1 MDYKKTLNL
10 PRTAFPMK
18 AKLPQ
23 REPEVLKK
31 WDTIGLYDQIRESS
45 KGRPRFVLHD
55 GPPYA
60 NGNIHLGT
68 ALNKILKDIVIRS
81 RQMNGF
87 DGPYVPGW
95 DCHGLPI
102 EHQVDQELGDK
113 KKVMSRIEVRRHCR
127 AYAEKYIKVQK
138 EEFKRLGVLGEWD
151 NPYLTMKKGYVATI
165 VREFGKFALDG
176 SLFKSKKPIY
186 WCSTCKT
193 ALAEAEVEYQVRT
206 SPSIYVKFPLLSDIS
221 GDFPPLKGKKLYL
234 VIWTTTPWT
243 IPANLAVALHP
254 AFEYVAVEIGHD
266 EVFIMA
272 RALVESTMEALEI
285 KDYEILA
292 QVDPTRLEH
301 KLYRHPLYGRQS
313 LIILARHVTL
323 DAGTGCVHTAPG
335 HGREDYEVG
344 LDYNLDIY
352 SPVDDDGRFVD
363 DVEFFAGMFVFDA
376 NSKVMAKL
384 AELGTLISKGSIEHT
399 YPHCW
404 RCKEPVIFRATEQ
417 WFISMEKVG
426 LRQKALT
433 CIDQVT
439 WIPAWG
445 RDRIYGMIDN
455 RPDWCISRQRSWGVP
470 IVAFYCKG
478 CGKYLITR
486 EIIDHVAGLFELHGA
501 DIWFEADNSVLLP
514 EGTTCPECKGK
525 TFEKEEDILD
535 VWFDSGVSHT
545 AVLESRDYLGWP
557 ADMYLEGSDQHRGW
571 FHSALLT
578 AAGTRGKA
586 PYKSV
591 LTHGFVVD
599 GKGEKM
605 SKSKGNVIAPSEII
619 NRYGGEIL
627 RLWVAA
633 SDYQDDIRISEKLLK
648 QLTEAYRRIR
658 NTSRFILGNLGDFDP
673 EVDAIPY
680 GSMQEI
686 DRFALY
692 RLQGLV
698 RRARTA
704 YKAFEFHAVYHDL
717 YNYCTLDLG
726 AFYLDVL
733 KDTLYTSPARS
744 TVRRSAQTALNTILD
759 NMVRLMAPILVFT
772 AEEIWAHTHGSDVRP
787 ASVHLTQLP
796 EVNEDFLDNK
806 LAERWESILLLR
818 GEVSK
823 ALEEARGQKIIGHA
837 LDAAVTLSIPEELS
851 AVVKPNADELRTVF
865 IVSRVNISTE
875 EGLPARLASPHASPE
890 RERWRAGESVAGR
903 SDAYQSTRIPG
914 LAIRIDPAPG
924 EKCER
929 CWIHDPS
936 VGVDAIHKTICARC
950 VKVLRNIDD

>member
-1 MDYKKTLNL
+1 
-10 PRTAFPMK
+10 
-18 AKLPQ
+18 
-23 REPEVLKK
+23 
-31 WDTIGLYDQIRESS
+31 
-45 KGRPRFVLHD
+45 
-55 GPPYA
+55 
-60 NGNIHLGT
+60 
-68 ALNKILKDIVIRS
+68 
-81 RQMNGF
+81 
-87 DGPYVPGW
+87 
-95 DCHGLPI
+95 
-102 EHQVDQELGDK
+102 
-113 KKVMSRIEVRRHCR
+113 
-127 AYAEKYIKVQK
+127 
-138 EEFKRLGVLGEWD
+138 
-151 NPYLTMKKGYVATI
+151 MKKGYVATI
-165 VREFGKFALDG
+165 VREFGKFAIDG

-193 ALAEAEVEYQVRT
+193 ALAEAEVDYNVRT
-206 SPSIYVKFPLLSDIS
+206 SPSIYVKFPLFSDIS
-221 GDFPPLKGKKLYL
+221 GDFAPLKGKKLYL

-254 AFEYVAVEIGHD
+254 ALEYVAVEIGHD

-272 RALVESTMEALEI
+272 RGLLESTMEALRI

-292 QVDPTRLEH
+292 QVDPRSLEH
-301 KLYRHPLYGRQS
+301 KLCRHPLYGRES

-344 LDYNLDIY
+344 LDYNMDIY
-352 SPVDDDGRFVD
+352 SPVDDDGLFAD

-376 NSKVMAKL
+376 NSEVTAKL
-384 AELGTLISKGSIEHT
+384 AELGMLISKGSIEHT

-417 WFISMEKVG
+417 WFISMEKTG
-426 LRQKALT
+426 LRQRALR

-439 WIPAWG
+439 WIPVWG
-445 RDRIYGMIDN
+445 RDRIYGMIEN

-478 CGKYLITR
+478 CGKYLITH
-486 EIIDHVAGLFELHGA
+486 EIIDHVASLFEADGA

-514 EGTTCPECKGK
+514 EGTTCPECEGN

-535 VWFDSGVSHT
+535 VWFDSGVSYA
-545 AVLESRDYLGWP
+545 AVLESRDYLSWP

-578 AAGTRGKA
+578 AAGTRGRA

-633 SDYQDDIRISEKLLK
+633 SDYQDDVRISERILK
-648 QLTEAYRRIR
+648 QLTDAYRRIR
-658 NTSRFILGNLGDFDP
+658 NTSRFILGNLGGFDP

-680 GSMQEI
+680 GNMVEI

-692 RLQGLV
+692 RLHGLV
-698 RRARTA
+698 RRARDA

-733 KDTLYTSPARS
+733 KDRLYTSPARS
-744 TVRRSAQTALNTILD
+744 TARRSAQTALGTILD
-759 NMVRLMAPILVFT
+759 TLVRLMAPILVFT
-772 AEEIWAHTHGSDVRP
+772 AEELWDHMPGTNTRP

-796 EVNEDFLDNK
+796 EVDEDFLDNE

-823 ALEEARGQKIIGHA
+823 ALEEARGRKTIGHA
-837 LDAAVTLSIPEELS
+837 LDASVTLSIPEELS
-851 AVVKPNADELRTVF
+851 AVLKPDADELRTIF
-865 IVSRVNISTE
+865 IVSKVNILAE
-875 EGLPARLASPHASPE
+875 AGLPARLAS
-890 RERWRAGESVAGR
+890 ESVAGR
-903 SDAYQSTRIPG
+903 SDVYRSTKIPG

-936 VGVDAIHKTICARC
+936 VGADELHKTICARC
-950 VKVLRNIDD
+950 LKVLNR

>member
-1 MDYKKTLNL
+1 MDYKLTLNL
-10 PRTAFPMK
+10 PKTAFPMK
-18 AKLPQ
+18 AKLSQ

-31 WDTIGLYDQIRESS
+31 WDTIRLYDQIRESS
-45 KGRPRFVLHD
+45 RDKPRFILHD

-60 NGNIHLGT
+60 NGNIHIGT

-81 RQMNGF
+81 RQMKGF
-87 DGPYVPGW
+87 DAPYVPGW

-102 EHQVDQELGDK
+102 EHQVDQELGNK

-127 AYAEKYIKVQK
+127 AYAENYIKIQK

-193 ALAEAEVEYQVRT
+193 ALAEAEVEYEVRT
-206 SPSIYVKFPLLSDIS
+206 SPSIYVKFPLLSDIA
-221 GDFPPLKGKKLYL
+221 GDFPALKGKKLYL

-243 IPANLAVALHP
+243 IPANLAVAVHP
-254 AFEYVAVEIGHD
+254 AFEYVAVKIGRD

-272 RALVESTMEALEI
+272 RGLLENTMEALGI

-292 QVDPTRLEH
+292 QVDPMRLEH
-301 KLYRHPLYGRQS
+301 KICRHPLYERRS
-313 LIILARHVTL
+313 LIVQARHVTL

-344 LDYNLDIY
+344 LEYNLDIY
-352 SPVDDDGRFVD
+352 SPVDDDGRFAD
-363 DVEFFAGMFVFDA
+363 DVEFFSGMFVFDA
-376 NSKVMAKL
+376 NGAVIAKL
-384 AELGTLISKGSIEHT
+384 AELGTLINKGSIEHT

-404 RCKEPVIFRATEQ
+404 RCKKPVIFRATEQ
-417 WFISMEKVG
+417 WFISMEKTG
-426 LRQKALT
+426 LRQKALR

-439 WIPAWG
+439 WIPSWG

-486 EIIDHVAGLFELHGA
+486 EIIDHVAGLFEAHGA

-514 EGTTCPECKGK
+514 EGTRCPECEGNA
-525 TFEKEEDILD
+525 FEKEEDILD

-545 AVLESRDYLGWP
+545 AVLESRDYLSWP

-578 AAGTRGKA
+578 AVGTRGKA
-586 PYKSV
+586 PYENV

-605 SKSKGNVIAPSEII
+605 SKSKGNVIAPNEII
-619 NRYGGEIL
+619 ERYGGEVL

-633 SDYQDDIRISEKLLK
+633 SDYQDDIRISEKILK
-648 QLTEAYRRIR
+648 QLTDAYRRIR

-673 EVDAIPY
+673 EVDAISY
-680 GSMQEI
+680 GNMQEI

-692 RLQGLV
+692 SLQGLV
-698 RRARTA
+698 RRTRTA

-733 KDTLYTSPARS
+733 KDRLYTSPARS
-744 TVRRSAQTALNTILD
+744 TDRRSAQTALNTILD
-759 NMVRLMAPILVFT
+759 TVVRLMAPILVFT
-772 AEEIWAHTHGSDVRP
+772 AEEVWTHMPSADARP

-796 EVNEDFLDNK
+796 EVNEDFLDDE
-806 LAERWESILLLR
+806 LAGRWKCILLLR

-823 ALEEARGQKIIGHA
+823 ALEEARGRKIIGHA
-837 LDAAVTLSIPEELS
+837 LDAAVTLSIPEEFS
-851 AVVKPNADELRTVF
+851 AVVKSNADELRTVF
-865 IVSRVNISTE
+865 IVSNVNILAE
-875 EGLPARLASPHASPE
+875 QGL
-890 RERWRAGESVAGR
+890 
-903 SDAYQSTRIPG
+903 SDAYQSSKIPG

-936 VGVDAIHKTICARC
+936 VGEDGLHKTICARC
-950 VKVLRNIDD
+950 LKVLNAVEALT

>member
-1 MDYKKTLNL
+1 MDYKQTLNL
-10 PRTAFPMK
+10 PKTAFPMK
-18 AKLPQ
+18 AKLSQ

-31 WDTIGLYDQIRESS
+31 WQAIGLYDQIRESS
-45 KGRPRFVLHD
+45 KGKPRFILHD

-87 DGPYVPGW
+87 DSPYVPGW

-113 KKVMSRIEVRRHCR
+113 KKVMSQTEVRRHCR

-165 VREFGKFALDG
+165 VREFGKLALDG

-193 ALAEAEVEYQVRT
+193 ALAEAEVEYNMRT
-206 SPSIYVKFPLLSDIS
+206 SPSIYVKFPFISDIS
-221 GDFPPLKGKKLYL
+221 GDFPSLKGKKPYL
-234 VIWTTTPWT
+234 IIWTTTPWT

-254 AFEYVAVEIGHD
+254 AFEYVAVEIGRD

-272 RALVESTMEALEI
+272 RGLLESTMEALGI

-292 QVDPTRLEH
+292 QVNPTMLEH
-301 KLYRHPLYGRQS
+301 KLCRHPLYERQS
-313 LIILARHVTL
+313 TIILARHVTL

-352 SPVDDDGRFVD
+352 SPVDDDARFAD
-363 DVEFFAGMFVFDA
+363 DVEFFKGMFVFDA
-376 NSKVMAKL
+376 NSAVTAKL
-384 AELGTLISKGSIEHT
+384 AELGTLISKGSVEHT

-417 WFISMEKVG
+417 WFISMEKTG
-426 LRQKALT
+426 LRQKALK

-445 RDRIYGMIDN
+445 RDRIHGMIEN

-478 CGKYLITR
+478 CGTYLITR

-501 DIWFEADNSVLLP
+501 DIWFEADHSVLLP
-514 EGTTCPECKGK
+514 EGTTCPECKGN
-525 TFEKEEDILD
+525 TFEKEQDILD
-535 VWFDSGVSHT
+535 VWFDSGVSHA

-578 AAGTRGKA
+578 AVGTRGRA
-586 PYKSV
+586 PYESV

-633 SDYQDDIRISEKLLK
+633 SDYQDDIRVSEKILK
-648 QLTEAYRRIR
+648 QLTDAYRRIR

-673 EVDAIPY
+673 AVDAIPY
-680 GSMQEI
+680 KKMLEV

-698 RRARTA
+698 RRAIAA
-704 YKAFEFHAVYHDL
+704 YKNFEFHVVYHDL

-726 AFYLDVL
+726 SFYLDVL
-733 KDTLYTSPARS
+733 KDRLYTSPAKSNDRL
-744 TVRRSAQTALNTILD
+744 SAQTALNTILHSI
-759 NMVRLMAPILVFT
+759 VRLMAPILVFT
-772 AEEIWAHTHGSDVRP
+772 TEELWAHMSEADAGP

-796 EVNEDFLDNK
+796 EINADFGDDE

-823 ALEEARGQKIIGHA
+823 ALEEARGRKIIGHA
-837 LDAAVTLSIPEELS
+837 LDAAVTLSIPKEFS
-851 AVVKPNADELRTVF
+851 ALVRMNADELRTVF
-865 IVSRVNISTE
+865 IVSKVNILAE
-875 EGLPARLASPHASPE
+875 ESIP
-890 RERWRAGESVAGR
+890 
-903 SDAYQSTRIPG
+903 DAYQSTNIPG

-936 VGVDAIHKTICARC
+936 VGADGLHKTICARC
-950 VKVLRNIDD
+950 MKVLEAG

>member
-10 PRTAFPMK
+10 PKTAFPMK
-18 AKLPQ
+18 ASLSQ
-23 REPEVLKK
+23 REPEVLKN
-31 WDTIGLYDQIRESS
+31 WEAMGLYEQIRESS
-45 KGRPRFVLHD
+45 LGRPMFVLHD

-60 NGNIHLGT
+60 NGHIHIGT

-87 DGPYVPGW
+87 DAPYVPGW

-102 EHQVDQELGDK
+102 EHQVDKELGSQK
-113 KKVMSRIEVRRHCR
+113 KGMSQVEIRRHCR
-127 AYAEKYIKVQK
+127 AYAEKYIAVQK
-138 EEFKRLGVLGEWD
+138 EEFKRLGVMGEWD
-151 NPYLTMKKGYVATI
+151 NPYLTMKDSYVAAI
-165 VREFGKFALDG
+165 VRECGKFALDG
-176 SLFKSKKPIY
+176 SLYKSKKPIY

-193 ALAEAEVEYQVRT
+193 ALAEAEVEYHART

-221 GDFPPLKGKKLYL
+221 DISPVVDGKKVYL

-254 AFEYVAVEIGHD
+254 DFEYTAVDVGD
-266 EVFIMA
+266 DQVYVLA
-272 RALVESTMEALEI
+272 STLVESAMEALGI
-285 KDYEILA
+285 ADYEVLGE
-292 QVDPTRLEH
+292 VDPKKLEG
-301 KLYRHPLYGRQS
+301 KDCRHPIYDRRSQ
-313 LIILARHVTL
+313 IILAHHVTL

-344 LDYNLDIY
+344 LTYDLDIY
-352 SPVDDDGRFVD
+352 SPVDDDGQFTDVD
-363 DVEFFAGMFVFDA
+363 FFAGMFVFDA
-376 NSKVMAKL
+376 NTEVIAKL
-384 AELGTLISKGSIEHT
+384 EELGALIGKGSIEHT

-426 LRQKALT
+426 LRQKALS

-445 RDRIYGMIDN
+445 RDRIYGMIES

-470 IVAFYCKG
+470 IVAFYCNG
-478 CGKYLITR
+478 CGTLLITE
-486 EIIDHVAGLFELHGA
+486 EIIDHVAGLFERHGA

-514 EGTTCPECKGK
+514 DGTRCSECNGN
-525 TFEKEEDILD
+525 TFEKEKDILD

-545 AVLESRDYLGWP
+545 AVLEGRDYLTWP

-578 AAGTRGKA
+578 AVGTRGKA

-619 NRYGGEIL
+619 DQYGAEIL

-633 SDYQDDIRISEKLLK
+633 SDYQDDIRISEKILR
-648 QLTEAYRRIR
+648 QLTDAYRRIR
-658 NTSRFILGNLGDFDP
+658 NTSRFMLGNLSDFNP
-673 EVDAIPY
+673 GVDDVPY
-680 GSMQEI
+680 EEMLEI
-686 DRFALY
+686 DRFALH

-698 RRARTA
+698 RKARAA
-704 YKAFEFHAVYHDL
+704 YDSYEFHAVYHNL
-717 YNYCTLDLG
+717 YNFCTVDLG

-733 KDTLYTSPARS
+733 KDRLYTSPAKS
-744 TVRRSAQTALNTILD
+744 TARRSAQTALNTILD
-759 NMVRLMAPILVFT
+759 ALVRLMAPILVFT
-772 AEEIWAHTHGSDVRP
+772 AEELWVHMPGADARP
-787 ASVHLTQLP
+787 TSGHLTQLP
-796 EVNEDFLDNK
+796 EVEENLLDDE
-806 LAERWESILLLR
+806 LAGRWESILLIR

-823 ALEEARGQKIIGHA
+823 ALEEARTQKIIGHA
-837 LDAAVTLSIPEELS
+837 LDAAVTLSMPEALS
-851 AVVKPNADELRTVF
+851 AVVKPDADELRTVF
-865 IVSRVNISTE
+865 IVSKVSISAE
-875 EGLPARLASPHASPE
+875 ESLAGGH
-890 RERWRAGESVAGR
+890 ES
-903 SDAYQSTRIPG
+903 TNIPG
-914 LAIRIDPAPG
+914 LAIRIDPAPS

-929 CWIHDPS
+929 CWIHEPS
-936 VGVDAIHKTICARC
+936 VGADALHKTICARC
-950 VKVLRNIDD
+950 LKVLETIEGAK